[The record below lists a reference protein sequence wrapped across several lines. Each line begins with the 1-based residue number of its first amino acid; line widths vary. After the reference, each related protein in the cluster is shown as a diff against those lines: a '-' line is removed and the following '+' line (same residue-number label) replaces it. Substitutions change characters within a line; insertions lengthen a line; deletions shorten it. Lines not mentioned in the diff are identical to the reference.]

1 MAPDRPTG
9 LIGEISARPGAFF
22 RFAIGLCRVITF
34 VFGLRLELRGAEH
47 LPRDARGRPAGGWMA
62 VPVPHRRWID
72 PFLLLLLLP
81 IEPRLAFFAD
91 GRVLVKTRLRRLLF
105 RLLGGMVP
113 VWPRG
118 GAKAFGAHIEAA
130 RQVLEAGAV
139 FVIFPEAGPP
149 SPPDRTRP
157 IEPGFG
163 YLAMRTGVPLV
174 PMVIGGTGELYRGR
188 RLILS
193 VLPAT
198 TPQELAGRP
207 AGAALPE
214 PGSHEERDARDASPT
229 RSPSGWRPRRRA
241 PRGDRACLGRR
252 PQALALAHPLARLGR
267 RRRRRGA
274 RRQEAGERLGGQQRL
289 DLGDRSHGALA
300 ARPIGHLGAARR
312 QRARR
317 DGDDARHAEQLGVGQ
332 LHPRRLVAIVVEDL
346 DAGIGQALVEAL
358 GRLGRP
364 RGRARR

>member
-1 MAPDRPTG
+1 VTTDRPTG
-9 LIGEISARPGAFF
+9 LIGEVSRRPGVFF
-22 RFAIGLCRVITF
+22 RFAIGLCRLITF
-34 VFGLRLELRGAEH
+34 VFGLRLELRGAEN

-118 GAKAFGAHIEAA
+118 GAKAFWAHIEAA
-130 RQVLEAGAV
+130 RRVLDAGAV

-149 SPPDRTRP
+149 SEPDRTRT

-163 YLAMRTGVPLV
+163 YLAMRTGVRLV
-174 PMVIGGTGELYRGR
+174 PMAIGGTGELYRGR

-198 TPQELAGRP
+198 TPQELAGLP
-207 AGAALPE
+207 AGAPLPE
-214 PGSHEERDARDASPT
+214 AGSHEERA
-229 RSPSGWRPRRRA
+229 
-241 PRGDRACLGRR
+241 
-252 PQALALAHPLARLGR
+252 
-267 RRRRRGA
+267 
-274 RRQEAGERLGGQQRL
+274 
-289 DLGDRSHGALA
+289 
-300 ARPIGHLGAARR
+300 AARR
-312 QRARR
+312 IA
-317 DGDDARHAEQLGVGQ
+317 DAFAERLAPPVAALHAEIERASAGDRKRWRWLT
-332 LHPRRLVAIVVEDL
+332 HWL
-346 DAGIGQALVEAL
+346 DWDADAADAARAAKEAKG
-358 GRLGRP
+358 GR
-364 RGRARR
+364 

>member
-1 MAPDRPTG
+1 MADRRSE
-9 LIGEISARPGAFF
+9 LIGEVSRRPGPFF
-22 RFAIGLCRVITF
+22 RIAIGLCRVITF

-47 LPRDARGRPAGGWMA
+47 LPRDEHGRLAGGWIA

-118 GAKAFGAHIEAA
+118 GAKAFWAHIEAA
-130 RQVLEAGAV
+130 RRVLEADAV

-149 SPPDRTRP
+149 SEPHRTRP

-163 YLAMRTGVPLV
+163 YLAMRTGAPLV

-188 RLILS
+188 RLVLS

-198 TPQELAGRP
+198 TPQELAGRA
-207 AGAALPE
+207 AGTPMPE
-214 PGSHEERDARDASPT
+214 PGSPDERAEARRIADAFAERLTPPVADLHAEIE
-229 RSPSGWRPRRRA
+229 RA
-241 PRGDRACLGRR
+241 AVGDRKRWRWLT
-252 PQALALAHPLARLGR
+252 HW
-267 RRRRRGA
+267 
-274 RRQEAGERLGGQQRL
+274 L
-289 DLGDRSHGALA
+289 DWDADAADA
-300 ARPIGHLGAARR
+300 AREARKK
-312 QRARR
+312 A
-317 DGDDARHAEQLGVGQ
+317 
-332 LHPRRLVAIVVEDL
+332 
-346 DAGIGQALVEAL
+346 
-358 GRLGRP
+358 
-364 RGRARR
+364 RGR

>member
-1 MAPDRPTG
+1 VALDRPSG

-34 VFGLRLELRGAEH
+34 VFGLRLELRGAEN

-91 GRVLVKTRLRRLLF
+91 GRVLFRTRLRRLLF

-118 GAKAFGAHIEAA
+118 GAKAFGAHIDAA
-130 RQVLEAGAV
+130 RRVLEAGAV

-207 AGAALPE
+207 AGAASPE
-214 PGSHEERDARDASPT
+214 PGSHEERDDARRIADAFAERVAGPVAELHAEVE
-229 RSPSGWRPRRRA
+229 RA
-241 PRGDRACLGRR
+241 STGDRKRWAWLT
-252 PQALALAHPLARLGR
+252 HW
-267 RRRRRGA
+267 
-274 RRQEAGERLGGQQRL
+274 L
-289 DLGDRSHGALA
+289 DWDADAADA
-300 ARPIGHLGAARR
+300 ARAARK
-312 QRARR
+312 
-317 DGDDARHAEQLGVGQ
+317 
-332 LHPRRLVAIVVEDL
+332 
-346 DAGIGQALVEAL
+346 
-358 GRLGRP
+358 
-364 RGRARR
+364 RGSG